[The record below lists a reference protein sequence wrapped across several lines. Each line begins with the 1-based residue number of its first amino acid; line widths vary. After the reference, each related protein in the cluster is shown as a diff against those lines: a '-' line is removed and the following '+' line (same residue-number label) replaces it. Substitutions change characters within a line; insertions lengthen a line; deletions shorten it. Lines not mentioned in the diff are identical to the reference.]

1 MKISTSL
8 VFERST
14 QQMSSVQIDLAK
26 TQAQVA
32 SSKELV
38 HPSDAPDKAAA
49 VQRLRSVLNRQ
60 ESYTQTVRAVQ
71 TRLQAEETSLSSVT
85 DLLNRIKELSV
96 QSANDTLSGP
106 NRQALGV
113 EMKGLRDQMLSL
125 ANSQDN
131 SGNYLFA
138 GSRLREPP
146 FATLQNGKVEY
157 RGDQTRMSV
166 SVGDQRSLPLNRSG
180 SAVFVP
186 VQRKDAM
193 GQASGVGFFQAI
205 DDMIAAVNSSDQAG
219 MQRGIGDIDTM
230 SQGVLL
236 ARADVGTDLSVVD
249 QQTTVI
255 EDTTLNLKT
264 TLSSIEDLDYAAAV
278 TKMNKQMLSLE
289 AAQASFAKIAKL
301 NLFNYIN

>member
-60 ESYTQTVRAVQ
+60 ESYTATVRAVQ

-96 QSANDTLSGP
+96 QSANDTLSGS

-157 RGDQTRMSV
+157 RGD
-166 SVGDQRSLPLNRSG
+166 
-180 SAVFVP
+180 
-186 VQRKDAM
+186 
-193 GQASGVGFFQAI
+193 
-205 DDMIAAVNSSDQAG
+205 
-219 MQRGIGDIDTM
+219 
-230 SQGVLL
+230 
-236 ARADVGTDLSVVD
+236 
-249 QQTTVI
+249 
-255 EDTTLNLKT
+255 
-264 TLSSIEDLDYAAAV
+264 
-278 TKMNKQMLSLE
+278 
-289 AAQASFAKIAKL
+289 
-301 NLFNYIN
+301 